1 MAHVSGRVGGELS
14 RLSEVLMKMRS
25 RDSLGSGEWHPN
37 SEWAELKRNCRT
49 GDLNDAVV
57 VEFHGAMYP
66 AVAGG

>member
-1 MAHVSGRVGGELS
+1 
-14 RLSEVLMKMRS
+14 MKMRS